1 MNSIRVVILLVQFM
15 IRKLG
20 ELATNVSP
28 DRRARMAKV
37 VADGL
42 SEPNTIDGI
51 RAIQEIMRDSRPA
64 TIVDG
69 RISSA
74 RGYDYSSG
82 GTWTIV
88 SINSALRRRSPSVW
102 PRLLDFPDCP
112 GELKIEVKKHL

>member
-1 MNSIRVVILLVQFM
+1 MS
-15 IRKLG
+15 
-20 ELATNVSP
+20 
-28 DRRARMAKV
+28 KV

-42 SEPNTIDGI
+42 SGPNTIDGI
-51 RAIQEIMRDSRPA
+51 RAIQEVMRDLRPA

-69 RISSA
+69 RVSSA
-74 RGYDYSSG
+74 RGYDYSAG

-102 PRLLDFPDCP
+102 PRLFDFPDCP